1 MTDQEIFDRAEKFW
15 SQAGITEPFPRFLE
29 RAVAWALPL
38 TVVKLP
44 RLGLLELR
52 DWLERR
58 NIFFSLAI
66 PNRRLRACLIARV
79 GHGFIFLDGSD
90 TDDER
95 RFSLAHELAHFI
107 LDYLDPR
114 EKVLD
119 LLGDAAHEILDG
131 QRAPT
136 AEERLR
142 GVLHGVQLTTY
153 LHLMERTSAGSVKH
167 LQVLDAEDRA
177 DRLALEL
184 LAPKEAVL
192 TRLAENGVDWRSAK
206 VSTLV
211 LETLRQ
217 GFGLP
222 EAVAERHGQMLVM
235 HQQQP
240 NSFRQWLGVKI

>member
-1 MTDQEIFDRAEKFW
+1 MTDQETIARAEKFW
-15 SQAGITEPFPRFLE
+15 DQAGIFEPFPRFLE

-58 NIFFSLAI
+58 NIFFSLTI

-79 GHGFIFLDGSD
+79 GYGFIFLDGSD
-90 TDDER
+90 ADDER

-114 EKVLD
+114 EKVLEF
-119 LLGDAAHEILDG
+119 LGDAGHEILDG

-142 GVLHGVQLTTY
+142 GVLHSVKLNIY
-153 LHLMERTSAGSVKH
+153 LHLMERTSTGIVERF
-167 LQVLDAEDRA
+167 QVLKAEDRA

-184 LAPKEAVL
+184 LAPQKSVL
-192 TRLAENGVDWRSAK
+192 ARLAEKGVDWRSATAH
-206 VSTLV
+206 TLV
-211 LETLRQ
+211 RETLMQ
-217 GFGLP
+217 EFGLP
-222 EAVAERHGQMLVM
+222 EAVAEPYGQMLVM

-240 NSFRQWLGVKI
+240 TSFRQWLGVKE

>member
-52 DWLERR
+52 NWLEQR
-58 NIFFSLAI
+58 NIFFTLEI

-79 GHGFIFLDGSD
+79 GYGFIFLDGSD
-90 TDDER
+90 ADDER
-95 RFSLAHELAHFI
+95 RFSLAHELAHFL

-114 EKVLD
+114 AKVLE
-119 LLGDAAHEILDG
+119 LLGDAGYEILDG

-142 GVLHGVQLTTY
+142 GVLHGVQLNSY
-153 LHLMERTSAGSVKH
+153 LHLMERTSKGLVERF
-167 LQVLDAEDRA
+167 QVLEAEDRA

-184 LAPKEAVL
+184 LAPKETVL
-192 TRLAENGVDWRSAK
+192 ARLAENGVDWRSAS
-206 VSTLV
+206 VPTLV

-222 EAVAERHGQMLVM
+222 EAVAERYGQILVM
-235 HQQQP
+235 RQQQP
-240 NSFRQWLGVKI
+240 ASFRQWLGVKR